1 MHGEY
6 KQLKTHALTA
16 ASLGIPTS
24 NILIAENG
32 SNVILT
38 KDEITLGE
46 PVTAG
51 AVMVDGRGVGDVGN
65 IVLNDRKHRS
75 QDGIIIVVATLDAET
90 GDVVSGPDVVSR
102 GFVYVKENEDLMN
115 KARDLACHV
124 IYDYYDV
131 KGRDWNTVKSKLRDE
146 ISHLMYEKTKR
157 SPMVLPI
164 LMEI

>member
-1 MHGEY
+1 MRMAETDQSLYSCSMDNGAQYSESLA
-6 KQLKTHALTA
+6 QLRARTIEQCLA
-16 ASLGIPTS
+16 AQQRTG
-24 NILIAENG
+24 
-32 SNVILT
+32 
-38 KDEITLGE
+38 
-46 PVTAG
+46 
-51 AVMVDGRGVGDVGN
+51 
-65 IVLNDRKHRS
+65 KHLS

>member
-1 MHGEY
+1 MIQER
-6 KQLKTHALTA
+6 KNDM
-16 ASLGIPTS
+16 ASI
-24 NILIAENG
+24 I
-32 SNVILT
+32 
-38 KDEITLGE
+38 K
-46 PVTAG
+46 
-51 AVMVDGRGVGDVGN
+51 
-65 IVLNDRKHRS
+65 RKKNYS
-75 QDGIIIVVATLDAET
+75 VVYN
-90 GDVVSGPDVVSR
+90 
-102 GFVYVKENEDLMN
+102 YVKENEDLMN